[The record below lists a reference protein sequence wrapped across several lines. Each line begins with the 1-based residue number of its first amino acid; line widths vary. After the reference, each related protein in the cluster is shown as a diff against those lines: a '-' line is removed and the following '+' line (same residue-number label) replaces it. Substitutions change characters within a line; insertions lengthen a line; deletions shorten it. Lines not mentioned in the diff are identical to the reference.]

1 MATTLYS
8 EIYRKL
14 FYAVLGLAG
23 VIATGTIGYWFMEG
37 GRYSFVDCLYMTFI
51 TVTTIGYGEMI
62 DMSKNPGGRIFTM
75 IVALSGI
82 GILTFIL
89 TNMTAFIVAGEMSNT
104 FRRKKMEKTIDK
116 LREHYIICGVGGVG
130 SHVLGELFVTKRPHV
145 IIDNKKEKIEKIQE
159 AFQDVLFIE
168 GDATDSDILLAAGIK
183 KAKGVFAI
191 TGDDNKNLVIGLT
204 AKQLNPKI
212 RVVSDCQDVKN
223 MEKMKKAGAADAV
236 VSPTFIGGLR
246 MASEMV
252 RSTVVSFL
260 DTMLRDREKNLRVE
274 EIMVPESSAG
284 KPISALNLRE
294 YPNILLLAVKAGND
308 WIYNPPPDYTLQA
321 GNALIIMTTP
331 EDMNRLENI
340 FRGQREI

>member
-116 LREHYIICGVGGVG
+116 LREHYIVCGVGGGHPRELSRRRAGG
-130 SHVLGELFVTKRPHV
+130 S
-145 IIDNKKEKIEKIQE
+145 
-159 AFQDVLFIE
+159 
-168 GDATDSDILLAAGIK
+168 
-183 KAKGVFAI
+183 
-191 TGDDNKNLVIGLT
+191 
-204 AKQLNPKI
+204 
-212 RVVSDCQDVKN
+212 
-223 MEKMKKAGAADAV
+223 
-236 VSPTFIGGLR
+236 
-246 MASEMV
+246 
-252 RSTVVSFL
+252 
-260 DTMLRDREKNLRVE
+260 
-274 EIMVPESSAG
+274 
-284 KPISALNLRE
+284 
-294 YPNILLLAVKAGND
+294 
-308 WIYNPPPDYTLQA
+308 
-321 GNALIIMTTP
+321 
-331 EDMNRLENI
+331 
-340 FRGQREI
+340 